1 MENKKIVIAG
11 GTGFIGQALA
21 AFFGKDNDIVIL
33 GRHVPEDSGDT
44 NNRPAPHTINNA
56 YTGKLLTAADGY
68 RIQYLYWDGLRVEK
82 NWAAAI
88 DGCDLVINLAGKSVN
103 CRYTSKNKQE
113 IFDSRTDS
121 TRAIGLAIRDAIT
134 PPKVWIN
141 AASATI
147 YRHAEDRPQDEYT
160 GDITDHGAVAR
171 RADIS
176 DVAARGHIPRKDPSR
191 HFNDDFSVQVCKKWE
206 KTFDEQRTP
215 FTRKVT
221 LRMAITLGTGGV
233 IVPYL
238 HLLKFGLGGRQGSG
252 RQMYS
257 WVHIEDLCRI
267 VRWVYQRDKMEGV
280 YNVCAPHP
288 VSNRQFMKSL
298 RKVSGHR
305 IGLPAFTW
313 MLKLGALL
321 IGTETELIL
330 KSRWVLPTKLLQ
342 AGFIFRYPDV
352 EDAMK
357 DIIGKVPRRKYRLF

>member
-1 MENKKIVIAG
+1 MKDKKIVIAG

-33 GRHVPEDSGDT
+33 TRHIPED
-44 NNRPAPHTINNA
+44 AP
-56 YTGKLLTAADGY
+56 KPGY
-68 RIQYLYWDGLRVEK
+68 RIQYLYWDGVRLEK
-82 NWAAAI
+82 NWMAAI

-103 CRYTSKNKQE
+103 CRYTAKNKQE

-121 TRAIGLAIRDAIT
+121 TRAIGQAIRDAVV

-160 GDITDHGAVAR
+160 GEYQ
-171 RADIS
+171 
-176 DVAARGHIPRKDPSR
+176 
-191 HFNDDFSVQVCKKWE
+191 DDFSVQVCKKWE
-206 KTFDEQRTP
+206 KVFDEQRTP
-215 FTRKVT
+215 FTRKIT
-221 LRMAITLGTGGV
+221 LRIAITLGDGGV

-257 WVHIEDLCRI
+257 WIHIEDLCRV
-267 VRWVYQRDKMEGV
+267 VRWAFERDKIEGV
-280 YNVCAPHP
+280 YNVCSPHP
-288 VSNRQFMKSL
+288 INNRHFMHSL
-298 RKVSGHR
+298 RKAGGCRV
-305 IGLPAFTW
+305 GLPAFTW
-313 MLKLGALL
+313 MLKLGAFL
-321 IGTETELIL
+321 IGTEPELVL

-342 AGFIFRYPDV
+342 AGFIFRHPDV

-357 DIIGKVPRRKYRLF
+357 DILSKIPRRRYHLF